1 LFSLVLSLSLALSVR
16 IVRFETLYIR
26 FGLDIA
32 ISSGAKEERLIISY
46 IYIRVGRE
54 IWIGSTPGKKRVLWR
69 RLEKERKLKR
79 GSFKTKCPHY

>member
-54 IWIGSTPGKKRVLWR
+54 IWIGSRPEKEFR
-69 RLEKERKLKR
+69 RCLEKEKKIEEE
-79 GSFKTKCPHY
+79 GFKTKCPH